1 MAVLWESDRI
11 HAIISRFV
19 HVDLKKRNWVLYQY
33 CPLLKLSY
41 LPAFMK
47 SN

>member
-19 HVDLKKRNWVLYQY
+19 HVDLKKGTGFCINSVH
-33 CPLLKLSY
+33 C
-41 LPAFMK
+41 
-47 SN
+47 